1 MHKIKQRR
9 NEIIDGG
16 VISLAVVFCR
26 KPRYSISGSLKNGA
40 EMPRFFVPLSAKRR
54 IGQRSFFWIG
64 KTQIRKGRGKGTGK
78 QVKFLQFMVNG
89 RSRNGG

>member
-40 EMPRFFVPLSAKRR
+40 EMPRFFVIKRNPPAMPVDK
-54 IGQRSFFWIG
+54 G
-64 KTQIRKGRGKGTGK
+64 KTTKA
-78 QVKFLQFMVNG
+78 LAAA
-89 RSRNGG
+89 RSRYTKKLLCAKLNVRLATVHK